1 MSAKIKKSS
10 DQAKIAKTGP
20 VNEYYQI
27 LGAMPHPILVID
39 ETNHIVYA
47 NSATESF
54 YQLGFSQL
62 KKTKIDDL
70 LPFGCPVSGAIEQVR
85 KKTCT
90 FNEYG
95 INLSTPRTKEN
106 LIVDVFCGPVGE
118 NGQRILLHYQ
128 LRSMAQM
135 IERQLSYRGAART
148 VNSVAAV
155 LAHEIKNPLS
165 GIRGAA
171 QLLETAVNEDDQ
183 MLAQLICQETDRI
196 RDLVDRMEVFGD
208 ERPIKALPVNIH
220 TVLKHVTNIASN
232 GFAQKIQIKE
242 NYDPSLP
249 KVAGEHD
256 QLVQI
261 FLNLIKNA
269 AEALQETNNEEEGVI
284 TLSTSYRPGFSLT
297 LPGAKERTV
306 LPLEIIVEDNG
317 PGVREDILPNLFD
330 PFVTSKA
337 KGSGLGLALV
347 AKMIADHGGTIECDS
362 SPEGT
367 SFRILLQV
375 ADNQAVDKEPTNDK

>member
-1 MSAKIKKSS
+1 MSTKGKTTKKTPKNKKIEP
-10 DQAKIAKTGP
+10 A
-20 VNEYYQI
+20 NEYFQI
-27 LGAMPHPILVID
+27 LGAVPHPILVID
-39 ETNHIVYA
+39 ENNNITYA
-47 NSATESF
+47 NSAAEHF
-54 YQLGFSQL
+54 YQLGLAQL
-62 KKTKIDDL
+62 VKTRIDDL

-85 KKTCT
+85 KKSCT

-95 INLSTPRTKEN
+95 INISTPRTKEN
-106 LIVDVFCGPVGE
+106 LLVDVFCGPVGDSG
-118 NGQRILLHYQ
+118 NRILLQFQ

-155 LAHEIKNPLS
+155 MAHEIKNPLS

-171 QLLETAVNEDDQ
+171 QLLETALNEDDQ

-208 ERPIKALPVNIH
+208 ERPINAVPVNIH
-220 TVLKHVTNIASN
+220 TVLKRVTNIASN
-232 GFAQKIQIKE
+232 GFAKNITIKE
-242 NYDPSLP
+242 RYDPSLP
-249 KVAGEHD
+249 NVAGEHD

-261 FLNLIKNA
+261 FLNLVKNA
-269 AEALQETNNEEEGVI
+269 AEALIEANMEEEGVLI
-284 TLSTSYRPGFSLT
+284 LSTSYRPGFSLT

-306 LPLEIIVEDNG
+306 LPLEISLEDNG
-317 PGVREDILPNLFD
+317 PGVREDILPNIFD
-330 PFVTSKA
+330 PFVSSKA

-362 SPEGT
+362 SSEGT

-375 ADNQAVDKEPTNDK
+375 ADDQAGDKEPLK